1 MGERDCKQD
10 NQCLFKQERSRK
22 NNGGG
27 GVVVVN
33 FCLNKLKYLRVFL
46 ARKWQLRIEKFPL
59 PSEKL
64 VREERERIMREKIII
79 GKYNSIQV
87 NFKIVKR
94 DKPN

>member
-27 GVVVVN
+27 GVVVFN

-46 ARKWQLRIEKFPL
+46 ARKLQLKVEKFPL